1 MAVILPEVM
10 RGNAE
15 YFRKNHAIMS
25 IWLFLRI

>member
-25 IWLFLRI
+25 M